1 MPHRSALRAY
11 AALAL
16 GVVAIS
22 WSAIFVRWTQMPG
35 VASAFYRVFIAALIL
50 WAILIARRTRLQMNC
65 SALWL
70 AILGGA
76 FFAGDLGFY
85 NVSVLR
91 TSAGSATFLGNNAP
105 LFVAIISWIAT
116 RRAPSGRF
124 WIAFAI
130 ALVGACLIV
139 SPDLQHSGT
148 RSAADLMAVAASF
161 CFALYLS
168 LTERLREAGSTLTLL
183 AISTTSSA
191 AVLLLVA
198 ALTHSSLRI
207 PSTQSL
213 ASLIGLGVVCQLVG
227 YFGLTYALG
236 HLPATVSSVVML
248 TMAPITAVLA
258 LILFKE
264 RMTFLQVFG
273 GALVLLGVWIVSRSG
288 RESTPPSSSQMAQV
302 AP

>member
-35 VASAFYRVFIAALIL
+35 VASAFYRVFFAALVL
-50 WAILIARRTRLQMNC
+50 WAILFARRTPVQM
-65 SALWL
+65 SRSTLWL

-91 TSAGSATFLGNNAP
+91 TAAGSATFLGNNAP
-105 LFVAIISWIAT
+105 LFVGIVTWIAT
-116 RRAPSGRF
+116 RRAPSSSF
-124 WIAFAI
+124 WVAFAI
-130 ALVGACLIV
+130 ALVGACFIV
-139 SPDLQHSGT
+139 SPDLQKSGT
-148 RSAADLMAVAASF
+148 RSAADLMAIAASV

-183 AISTTSSA
+183 AVSTTASA
-191 AVLLLVA
+191 AVLLLIA
-198 ALTHSSLRI
+198 PLTHSSLQI

-213 ASLIGLGVVCQLVG
+213 ASLIGLGIVCQLIG

-248 TMAPITAVLA
+248 AVAPFTAVLA
-258 LILFKE
+258 LILFNE
-264 RMTFLQVFG
+264 RMTHVQILG
-273 GALVLLGVWIVSRSG
+273 GVLVLLGVWIISRSDID
-288 RESTPPSSSQMAQV
+288 TALP